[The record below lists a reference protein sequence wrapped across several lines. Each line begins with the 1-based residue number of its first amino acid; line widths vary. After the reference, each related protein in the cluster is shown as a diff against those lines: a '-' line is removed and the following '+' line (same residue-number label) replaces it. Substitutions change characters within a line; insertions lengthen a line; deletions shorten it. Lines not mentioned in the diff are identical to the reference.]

1 MYMIECVC
9 VCVCFQLSL
18 KQEAVQQAQ
27 EKVGGLQ
34 ALVDELE
41 EQLEEGRRERESLAT
56 AWEQEIAN
64 IHSQVKLSSVIVQN
78 LTL

>member
-1 MYMIECVC
+1 MCMC

-27 EKVGGLQ
+27 EKVSGLQ
-34 ALVDELE
+34 ALVGELE
-41 EQLEEGRRERESLAT
+41 EQLEEGRRERESLAI

-64 IHSQVKLSSVIVQN
+64 MHSQVKLSSVTELI
-78 LTL
+78 